1 MLEILAI
8 GYFTKKIR
16 TIAEEKNIK
25 PSKWIWRLVLT
36 WFGVEIVTI
45 ILIFALT
52 NTDIDDGIFMAVL
65 PALILAALSAVYT
78 VEQLKKQPDQTSDKV
93 NTHVIEG

>member
-16 TIAEEKNIK
+16 TIADEKNIK

-45 ILIFALT
+45 ILFFTLT
-52 NTDIDDGIFMAVL
+52 NTNIDDGIFMAVL
-65 PALILAALSAVYT
+65 PALIMAALSAFYT
-78 VEQLKKQPDQTSDKV
+78 VEQLKKEPNIPSDDIK
-93 NTHVIEG
+93 TDTLEA

>member
-16 TIAEEKNIK
+16 TIADEKNIK

-45 ILIFALT
+45 ILFFTLT
-52 NTDIDDGIFMAVL
+52 NSDIDDGIFMAVL
-65 PALILAALSAVYT
+65 PALIMAALSAFYT
-78 VEQLKKQPDQTSDKV
+78 VEQLKKEPNIPSDDIK
-93 NTHVIEG
+93 TDTLEA

>member
-16 TIAEEKNIK
+16 TIADEKNIK

-45 ILIFALT
+45 ILFFTLT
-52 NTDIDDGIFMAVL
+52 NTDIDDGIFMALL
-65 PALILAALSAVYT
+65 PALIMAALSAFYT
-78 VEQLKKQPDQTSDKV
+78 VKQLKKEPNIPFDDIKTD
-93 NTHVIEG
+93 TLEA

>member
-16 TIAEEKNIK
+16 TIADEKNIK

-45 ILIFALT
+45 ILFFTLT
-52 NTDIDDGIFMAVL
+52 NTNIDDGIFMAVL
-65 PALILAALSAVYT
+65 PALIMAALSAFYT
-78 VEQLKKQPDQTSDKV
+78 VEQLKKELNIPSDDIK
-93 NTHVIEG
+93 TDTLEA

>member
-16 TIAEEKNIK
+16 TIADEKNIK

-36 WFGVEIVTI
+36 WFGVEIGTI

-52 NTDIDDGIFMAVL
+52 NTDIDNGIFIAVL
-65 PALILAALSAVYT
+65 PALILAALSAFFT
-78 VEQLKKQPDQTSDKV
+78 VEQLKKEPKIPSDIIK
-93 NTHVIEG
+93 TDVIEA

>member
-16 TIAEEKNIK
+16 TIADEKNIK

-45 ILIFALT
+45 ILFFTLT
-52 NTDIDDGIFMAVL
+52 NSDIDDGIFMAVL
-65 PALILAALSAVYT
+65 TALIMAALSAFYT
-78 VEQLKKQPDQTSDKV
+78 VEQLKKEPNIPSDDIK
-93 NTHVIEG
+93 TDTLEA